1 MYEDD
6 QIRILKALAKRL
18 ESEKKD
24 IVWNPKPR
32 YTRSWNPRIKQYAYV
47 DRKKAIILGHW
58 DD

>member
-6 QIRILKALAKRL
+6 QIRILKDLAKRL

-32 YTRSWNPRIKQYAYV
+32 YIKSWNTRTKQYAYV
-47 DRKKAIILGHW
+47 DRKKAIILGYW